1 MDGAG
6 NIVVFRRS
14 EPPILKFAPSGQF
27 LGSLGQ
33 GVIVR
38 AHGFDIDR
46 EGFLWATDQQSQQVF
61 KFSPKGEVLMT
72 LGRKGVAGDGPDT
85 FSGPCDVTVA
95 KNGDIFVAS
104 HTDRR
109 HGA

>member
-72 LGRKGVAGDGPDT
+72 LGRKVSRETVPTRSVGP
-85 FSGPCDVTVA
+85 A
-95 KNGDIFVAS
+95 M
-104 HTDRR
+104 
-109 HGA
+109 